1 MRRRS
6 IYVIVAAV
14 VAAVLVVGNPSESNF
29 LNTVAADYGSMH
41 GGMELSTK
49 ELAHIG
55 TSHYRSFLLF
65 SVYEYEFGN
74 ISVSYFGIA
83 FMMFY
88 QGSSVSDTK
97 KSAEDLQAFTRMDQ
111 RPSYANIT
119 CFFSSIKMTL

>member
-6 IYVIVAAV
+6 VFVIVIAV
-14 VAAVLVVGNPSESNF
+14 ISAVLVAGNPSESTF
-29 LNTVAADYGSMH
+29 LDTVAADYGSMH

-49 ELAHIG
+49 ELEHIG
-55 TSHYRSFLLF
+55 ISRYRSFLLF

-74 ISVSYFGIA
+74 ISVNYFGIA

-97 KSAEDLQAFTRMDQ
+97 KPAEDLQAFTRMDQ
-111 RPSYANIT
+111 SPII
-119 CFFSSIKMTL
+119 F